1 MMKAPKSGIQLGDT
15 VHLIGSN
22 ILGMVNEIESIA
34 DLRGRFWVNVTVVDS
49 LGHRTTFSGVFSD
62 NLIKYEGGKP

>member
-22 ILGMVNEIESIA
+22 ILGMVNVIESIA
-34 DLRGRFWVNVTVVDS
+34 DLQGRFWVNVTVVDS
-49 LGHRTTFSGVFSD
+49 LGHKTVFSGVFSD
-62 NLIKYEGGKP
+62 NLVKHEGGK

>member
-1 MMKAPKSGIQLGDT
+1 MQAPKSGIQLGDT

-22 ILGMVNEIESIA
+22 ILGMVNEIQSIS

-49 LGHRTTFSGVFSD
+49 LGHKTVFSGIFSD
-62 NLIKYEGGKP
+62 NLVKYEGLNG